1 MAVVGLDF
9 GNLSVLIGQAGRGG
23 VDVILNDSSNRQ
35 TASYVSIQGKQRF
48 LGDSGSA
55 MVSNRNGNC
64 NDTSSHDSQITPWH
78 FVDTFP
84 DQLRYRHSI
93 QTVSDLYRQHLMQ
106 FSSRVNTST
115 WSNSISRQG
124 QTLPTRFT
132 AWNNSWDGNLIPQ
145 MFRKVRNNS
154 SFISWCISGRVSQR
168 WLNDDDHACCICE
181 SLLKRNHILTAETLW
196 ACSDLCN
203 HSFCDCKC
211 SDFTSSV
218 ALQNYCEHLS
228 RLESF
233 LTVA

>member
-55 MVSNRNGNC
+55 MVSNRNGDC

-106 FSSRVNTST
+106 FTTRVNTST
-115 WSNSISRQG
+115 WSNPISRQG

-132 AWNNSWDGNLIPQ
+132 AWNNSWDGNLIPL

-154 SFISWCISGRVSQR
+154 SSFHVAF
-168 WLNDDDHACCICE
+168 LAE
-181 SLLKRNHILTAETLW
+181 SVNAGLMMMTTLAVFVNHYWKETIYLLRRRYELVR
-196 ACSDLCN
+196 
-203 HSFCDCKC
+203 F
-211 SDFTSSV
+211 V
-218 ALQNYCEHLS
+218 
-228 RLESF
+228 
-233 LTVA
+233 

>member
-55 MVSNRNGNC
+55 MVSNRNGDC

-106 FSSRVNTST
+106 FTTRVNTST
-115 WSNSISRQG
+115 WSNPISRQG

-145 MFRKVRNNS
+145 MFRKVGNNS

-168 WLNDDDHACCICE
+168 WLNDMIMLAVFVNHYWKETMYFLRRRCELVPICVTTHFVTV
-181 SLLKRNHILTAETLW
+181 SALITLLP
-196 ACSDLCN
+196 
-203 HSFCDCKC
+203 
-211 SDFTSSV
+211 
-218 ALQNYCEHLS
+218 S
-228 RLESF
+228 RYRIIASTF
-233 LTVA
+233 QGWKAS